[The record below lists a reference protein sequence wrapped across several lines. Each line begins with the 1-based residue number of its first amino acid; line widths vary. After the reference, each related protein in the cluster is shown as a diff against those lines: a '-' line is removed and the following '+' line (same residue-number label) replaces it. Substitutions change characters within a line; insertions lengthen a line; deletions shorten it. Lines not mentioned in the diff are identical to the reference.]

1 MASIQCIGYYTT
13 DSSHTIK
20 VAKYNGYDE
29 MTCAEILQTLKNTD
43 NLNNDI
49 VGFFA
54 TPNSDGET
62 HEIQPLNIK
71 AGDDVYIWN
80 CFPDWTRSDGDTNY
94 IYMFVKNK
102 ITTNCRGR
110 QYFRKIT
117 SGGVTTFNG
126 YREAS
131 MGTHVYNYYQYIGKG
146 ANDTALTYSSAIL
159 YINPQTFGTIHYN
172 ESPSPGKF
180 LLKLTDTVPI
190 KRSDNSGNPPYS
202 VSVQE
207 ILNFGTTNNYGNAFG
222 LYDTGNSRSG
232 LVIRYFNIDTSN
244 PVYLATINYINY
256 SGYIGI
262 KNNGMTTTQNT
273 GYWYTGSAFS
283 GAGVSINF
291 ISRTVDNISY
301 NCNGGYASN
310 YAYEQAFYIPSN
322 NIYIDGSPYIT
333 INWHSVQ
340 SITGNG
346 LTIPLVTLKSDAIN
360 GGEPV
365 SNGTISSFTNQP
377 SNDNNVKYL
386 VDLSISAASNDITVD
401 YTIPTIT
408 KGSYISV
415 KLFGKIG
422 ELPACNEND
431 DVIEDLDP
439 IESSKDIYSLPG
451 GTYYFCIRTIT
462 SDGLK
467 LTSNALSITIADPVP
482 EDLKPYVKL
491 INDITG
497 YTYDGMGGFTMYDYT
512 IGSDGTNPNYDP
524 YCRNYSWRNQHW
536 AGPGQSQPVIT
547 NSNFDT
553 ATILPHSI
561 MDVNVDT
568 STFTI
573 TSNTVA
579 SPMIFSTRYQQYG
592 HRYYQGSYFYGY
604 PCSSNSINVGTYSS
618 TIGTQ
623 GYNSGDTSVSFSSQ
637 YLTTT
642 FDCVKWVAQNFRNI
656 NLYVDGVLWSKAN
669 NTN

>member
-1 MASIQCIGYYTT
+1 MAYVNISMGLTSQGEVLNSSYWTSAPEDGVYLWAQFADGNISPTRGTLDLTSLQFGDTT
-13 DSSHTIK
+13 NGLILDSLNNLRLY
-20 VAKYNGYDE
+20 YNGVESAYYGLQVSDYGTEYIMFFGIDE
-29 MTCAEILQTLKNTD
+29 ENQRGSFWLAQRRQVDRWGYTIAGGRAIAGQNTNKFYNTL
-43 NLNNDI
+43 
-49 VGFFA
+49 
-54 TPNSDGET
+54 DGY
-62 HEIQPLNIK
+62 NWIK
-71 AGDDVYIWN
+71 AI
-80 CFPDWTRSDGDTNY
+80 
-94 IYMFVKNK
+94 
-102 ITTNCRGR
+102 
-110 QYFRKIT
+110 
-117 SGGVTTFNG
+117 
-126 YREAS
+126 
-131 MGTHVYNYYQYIGKG
+131 
-146 ANDTALTYSSAIL
+146 
-159 YINPQTFGTIHYN
+159 
-172 ESPSPGKF
+172 
-180 LLKLTDTVPI
+180 VP
-190 KRSDNSGNPPYS
+190 PTP
-202 VSVQE
+202 
-207 ILNFGTTNNYGNAFG
+207 
-222 LYDTGNSRSG
+222 
-232 LVIRYFNIDTSN
+232 
-244 PVYLATINYINY
+244 
-256 SGYIGI
+256 
-262 KNNGMTTTQNT
+262 
-273 GYWYTGSAFS
+273 
-283 GAGVSINF
+283 
-291 ISRTVDNISY
+291 
-301 NCNGGYASN
+301 
-310 YAYEQAFYIPSN
+310 
-322 NIYIDGSPYIT
+322 T
-333 INWHSVQ
+333 INWQSVQ

-365 SNGTISSFTNQP
+365 SNGTINSFTNQP

-386 VDLSISAASNDITVD
+386 VDLSISVASNDITVD

-422 ELPACNEND
+422 ELPACNEDD

-451 GTYYFCIRTIT
+451 GMYYFCIRTIT

-536 AGPGQSQPVIT
+536 AGPGQSEPVIT

-592 HRYYQGSYFYGY
+592 HRYYQGSYFYSY